1 MNLSCLLP
9 LIDEMPGYS
18 QLLDALSPKNSKKG
32 GEEQQIVVL
41 DEAKPYFL
49 ASLYRDLGCPMLVVT
64 PRPEGAK
71 QLQDQL
77 LMWGSDPCIF
87 PELDTLPYER
97 LASDPATAQQRIN
110 ALYTLIHT
118 KNANNEDNAPL
129 VIASSYAVARNTL
142 SPADFDAAIHTIQKG
157 MKFNIDEVLARWMAI
172 GYEREQM
179 VEVPGNFSRRGG
191 IIDIYS
197 TAGDLPARIELFGD
211 DVVSIRLFDP
221 ATQRSLKLVTSIEVI
236 PAKEALFAN
245 KQRLEQRLRQ
255 LDLSNCEVEARV
267 RIDDELEKLLGGEH
281 IEGIEIYN
289 ALSSKG
295 NILDYLPQNA
305 ILVLDQPSEIAQSL
319 EDLDAEAQEIRR
331 EQVARGE
338 LPRNFPI
345 PYFTRDEL
353 ATRFGE
359 VGGSGKFTGG
369 TGKDGENERGRTL
382 SIMSW
387 QQGDTESILPFVAA
401 PEYGGRLDA
410 FIKDTKETLK
420 KREKRIIIVSH
431 QARRLSELFEEE
443 DIIAPPVSE
452 LAGPPPPGAIA
463 LVQGSLARGWAMDSV
478 ALFTDAEL
486 FGFTKKRRRIKRHPM
501 RQAGSISELSIGDY
515 VVHVDHGIASFAG
528 TIMMAVGEAKREY
541 LILEYAASDRLYVP
555 SDQIDRIGRHIGLS
569 GAPPALNRLG
579 TQEWARTKK
588 RVREA
593 AWELAKELLDLY
605 AAREVSS
612 GFSCSPDTT
621 WQEDLEASF
630 PYIETPDQIRA
641 VLETKQDMERAKPM
655 DRLIC
660 GDVGYGKTEV
670 ALRAAFKSVMDS
682 AQVAIL
688 VPTTV
693 LAQQHF
699 QTFSER
705 LTAFPINV
713 GVLSR
718 FRTEREQG
726 EVIAGLKQGTIDIV
740 IGTHR
745 LLQKDVSFKNLG
757 LVVIDEE
764 QRFGVVHKEHLK
776 KMRQEL
782 DVLTLT
788 ATPIPRTLYMSLS
801 GVRDMS
807 TMDTPPEERLPIK
820 TYISEYNERL
830 IREAILRELD
840 RGGQV
845 FFVHNRVAS
854 IHRVASILGALVPE
868 AEIAVA
874 HGQMHEEPLEH
885 VMLEFSQGNVDILVS
900 TTIIES
906 GLDIPNVNTL
916 IVNDADKLGLAQL
929 YQLRGRVGRGTNRA
943 YAYFLYAKGKRLT
956 PQAHRRL
963 KTIFEA
969 TELGSGFRIA
979 MRDLEIRGAGNLL
992 GAAQSG
998 HISSVGFDLYCRL
1011 LQEAVAELREGG
1023 IKNTSPLQSPTID
1036 LPMQSHIP
1044 REYVSDIDMRLTL
1057 YQRLAKLSTTQ
1068 QVADMADELKDRF
1081 GPTPSQVA
1089 NLLYAI
1095 EVKLLAVDIGIESID
1110 TDDKS
1115 IVLRMVEGRKVDKA
1129 LLEKTLGDGV
1139 KAGIN
1144 QVRLDTKRLGSRW
1157 RKTLLQTLQAMAKG

>member
-1 MNLSCLLP
+1 
-9 LIDEMPGYS
+9 MPGYS
-18 QLLDALSPKNSKKG
+18 QLLDALLPKNSKKG
-32 GEEQQIVVL
+32 GDEQQIVVL
-41 DEAKPYFL
+41 DEAKPYLL

-77 LMWGSDPCIF
+77 LMWGSDPCVF
-87 PELDTLPYER
+87 PEPDVLPYER
-97 LASDPATAQQRIN
+97 LASEPATVQQRIN
-110 ALYTLIHT
+110 ALYTLRYS
-118 KNANNEDNAPL
+118 KNANNQGNDPL
-129 VIASSYAVARNTL
+129 VIASSHAVSRNTL
-142 SPADFDAAIHTIQKG
+142 SPADFDAAIHTIWQG
-157 MKFNIDEVLARWMAI
+157 MEFNIDEVLARWMAI
-172 GYEREQM
+172 GYEWEQM
-179 VEVPGNFSRRGG
+179 VEIPGNFSRRGG

-197 TAGDLPARIELFGD
+197 TASDMPARIELFGNE
-211 DVVSIRLFDP
+211 VVSIRHFDP

-236 PAKEALFAN
+236 PAKEALFTN
-245 KQRLEQRLRQ
+245 KQRLEEMLRQ
-255 LDLSNCEVEARV
+255 TDLSNCEVEVQERMT
-267 RIDDELEKLLGGEH
+267 DELEKLLGGEQV
-281 IEGIEIYN
+281 EGIEFYN
-289 ALSSKG
+289 ALSSTG
-295 NILDYLPQNA
+295 NIVDYLPQNA
-305 ILVLDQPSEIAQSL
+305 ILVLDQPSEIAQEL

-331 EQVARGE
+331 EQVVRGE

-345 PYFTRDEL
+345 PYLTRDEL
-353 ATRFGE
+353 TARFGE
-359 VGGSGKFTGG
+359 VGRSGQFGGG
-369 TGKDGENERGRTL
+369 TGKDGENERWRTL

-387 QQGDTESILPFVAA
+387 QQGDAEAILPFVAA

-410 FIKDTKETLK
+410 FIRDAIEMLK

-443 DIIAPPVSE
+443 DVIAPPVSE
-452 LAGPPPPGAIA
+452 LVGPPPPGAIA
-463 LVQGSLARGWAMDSV
+463 LVQGSLARGWVIDSV

-486 FGFTKKRRRIKRHPM
+486 FGFTKKRRRMKRYPM

-528 TIMMAVGEAKREY
+528 TIVMSVGETKREY

-593 AWELAKELLDLY
+593 AWELARELLDLY
-605 AAREVSS
+605 AVREVSS
-612 GFSCSPDTT
+612 GFSYSPDTT
-621 WQEDLEASF
+621 WQEELEASF
-630 PYIETPDQIRA
+630 PYIETPDQIQA

-670 ALRAAFKSVMDS
+670 ALRAAFKAVMDN

-699 QTFSER
+699 HTFSER

-745 LLQKDVSFKNLG
+745 LLQKDISFKNLG

-764 QRFGVVHKEHLK
+764 QRFGVVHKEYLK

-820 TYISEYNERL
+820 TYIAEYNERL

-854 IHRVASILGALVPE
+854 IYRVASRLGALVPE

-885 VMLEFSQGNVDILVS
+885 VMLEFSRGNIDILVS

-929 YQLRGRVGRGTNRA
+929 YQLRGRVGRSTNRA
-943 YAYFLYAKGKRLT
+943 YAYFFYGKGKHLT
-956 PQAHRRL
+956 PQAQRRL

-969 TELGSGFRIA
+969 TER
-979 MRDLEIRGAGNLL
+979 
-992 GAAQSG
+992 
-998 HISSVGFDLYCRL
+998 
-1011 LQEAVAELREGG
+1011 
-1023 IKNTSPLQSPTID
+1023 
-1036 LPMQSHIP
+1036 
-1044 REYVSDIDMRLTL
+1044 
-1057 YQRLAKLSTTQ
+1057 
-1068 QVADMADELKDRF
+1068 
-1081 GPTPSQVA
+1081 
-1089 NLLYAI
+1089 
-1095 EVKLLAVDIGIESID
+1095 
-1110 TDDKS
+1110 
-1115 IVLRMVEGRKVDKA
+1115 
-1129 LLEKTLGDGV
+1129 
-1139 KAGIN
+1139 
-1144 QVRLDTKRLGSRW
+1144 
-1157 RKTLLQTLQAMAKG
+1157 